1 MANILCTGVHPGL
14 VQTRKLIPQQATA
27 LSEAAIAA
35 ACRDIPFDAAA
46 IGHIVLP
53 SFASDFRKRRR
64 TYDF

>member
-1 MANILCTGVHPGL
+1 MAGVHPGL

-35 ACRDIPFDAAA
+35 ACRNITFDGAA

-53 SFASDFRKRRR
+53 SFALGFQEGAANL
-64 TYDF
+64 